1 MSSGTGGSLNSG
13 VGADGGGGHRS
24 ACLTGLLRPVV
35 EHLLLPC
42 WALRLPALSF
52 LSPSPLGSQ
61 HHGGGAAAVTG
72 TVICHENKK
81 VRLCLQLDPSAP
93 PHLFVE
99 LPLIATEFAAGI
111 RDGGWR
117 ISLEC
122 LSLDDVTAAKP
133 LLEATEVWKVS
144 LNGMKA
150 GLATRPQMTEREA
163 RLLEVTRTV
172 STGAGILPP
181 DIAAAAPASP
191 SQSPEGTGGCKYLR
205 GSFDRVVGSPDSES
219 YYLVDP
225 DGDLSHVLSFFFYRW
240 RR

>member
-1 MSSGTGGSLNSG
+1 MSSGTGGSLNAG

-61 HHGGGAAAVTG
+61 SHGAAPPPSRAP
-72 TVICHENKK
+72 
-81 VRLCLQLDPSAP
+81 LCLQLDPSAP

-181 DIAAAAPASP
+181 I
-191 SQSPEGTGGCKYLR
+191 QRRRRLRGCKYLR